1 MHSFVGHGLSQ
12 SRDQTAAGDYE
23 TGAETSLTGLTP
35 FTNYFIRVAA
45 VNGEGDVGII
55 RESVDSLC
63 RDDADMPMPPY
74 IRKAYNRP
82 NAAFVSLFR

>member
-1 MHSFVGHGLSQ
+1 MNAVERTNVMIMQHARIHLVATPV
-12 SRDQTAAGDYE
+12 TAILDTVEMEE
-23 TGAETSLTGLTP
+23 TVQVCAEY
-35 FTNYFIRVAA
+35 N
-45 VNGEGDVGII
+45 I